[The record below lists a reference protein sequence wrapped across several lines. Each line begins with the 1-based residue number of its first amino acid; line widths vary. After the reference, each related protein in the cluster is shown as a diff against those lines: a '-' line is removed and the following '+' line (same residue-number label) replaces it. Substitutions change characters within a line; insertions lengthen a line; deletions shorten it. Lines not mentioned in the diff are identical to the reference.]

1 MAGQR
6 NLHGAEQPDLH
17 GPGQWN
23 LHDAE
28 QQDLHGPGRWNLHDA
43 GQWNLHG
50 AEQLRGQGAG
60 QLKGTTLSMGP
71 NNETESSAVTKGFP
85 KARF

>member
-23 LHDAE
+23 LHDA
-28 QQDLHGPGRWNLHDA
+28 G
-43 GQWNLHG
+43 
-50 AEQLRGQGAG
+50 QLRGQGAG